1 MLSDLSKDAFA
12 HGVSAATTFVFLP
25 NAFSADGEIRIAG
38 LRMVSAFVTTTGAQ
52 SVPVSHGLIFAQQEA
67 LASGLARSSLTSLGS
82 RQNNAAN
89 LYVCGVSCP
98 HTPVRGSDVGFRRR
112 SALPHTSSVQLISS
126 VWRIGLP
133 LVVVAGSVLL
143 LASAIRSREKSAPM
157 SRLGA
162 AFLLFVWLRIA
173 GEAAFGD
180 QRSVV
185 ERQWKGAA
193 AALLA
198 MAGAVHL
205 WKRYRERV
213 HDAPEP
219 AATPQNHPAVAVT
232 ATPRSSLA
240 VFVTMPA
247 LGEDVTEGTVTRWL
261 KEVGDRVEAGEPL
274 VEVSTDKVDTEI
286 TADTSGDLREIT
298 VLAGRATPVGTT
310 IAVIE
315 PVDV

>member
-1 MLSDLSKDAFA
+1 MGSGRCPDPLPYPAGSPRPHVRAKPPTNADDASTDILQSRLNNIPA
-12 HGVSAATTFVFLP
+12 RLWEPGTRLISGKTVQS
-25 NAFSADGEIRIAG
+25 I
-38 LRMVSAFVTTTGAQ
+38 LR
-52 SVPVSHGLIFAQQEA
+52 LW
-67 LASGLARSSLTSLGS
+67 SSCL
-82 RQNNAAN
+82 
-89 LYVCGVSCP
+89 

-112 SALPHTSSVQLISS
+112 SALPHTSSVQLTSS
-126 VWRIGLP
+126 VWRLGLP

-143 LASAIRSREKSAPM
+143 LVSAIRSREKLLPM

-162 AFLLFVWLRIA
+162 AFLLFVWLRLV

-180 QRSVV
+180 QRPVF

-193 AALLA
+193 AAFLA

-219 AATPQNHPAVAVT
+219 VATAPNQPAVAVT

-247 LGEDVTEGTVTRWL
+247 LGEDVTQGTVTRWL
-261 KEVGDRVEAGEPL
+261 KQVGDRVEAGEPL
-274 VEVSTDKVDTEI
+274 VEVSADKVDTEI
-286 TADTSGDLREIT
+286 TADASGNLREIT
-298 VLAGRATPVGTT
+298 VLARRSTPVGTT